1 MDFYLLENCIYRVKP
16 IRSND
21 QRDHFKYLICW
32 VPGYLALFLFSFRKF
47 TPSCEMAEIPVSTLM
62 TSFMLL
68 FLFESSLANGFITP
82 ISMEIP
88 SKLNICL
95 STVQER
101 GIESR
106 ERMALE
112 KSQTKTIW
120 WIYFEDLKLFHLL
133 NIFEKNQ
140 IRI

>member
-1 MDFYLLENCIYRVKP
+1 
-16 IRSND
+16 
-21 QRDHFKYLICW
+21 
-32 VPGYLALFLFSFRKF
+32 
-47 TPSCEMAEIPVSTLM
+47 MAETPVSILM

-68 FLFESSLANGFITP
+68 FLFESSLANGFMTP

-120 WIYFEDLKLFHLL
+120 WIYFEDLKLFHLP